1 MVRQLTATQ
10 RNRKSRSCTTGLTV
24 YLNRYGKSFNS
35 LPLKLA
41 GFLNALPYGIELELE
56 DPQETIRGFIDT
68 LVVQEQLWI
77 LAIESQQTSITAII
91 SLYASHP
98 KPSQQQIVFV
108 RSQFIPKSNYLQQ
121 F

>member
-77 LAIESQQTSITAII
+77 LVDTTHRGLF
-91 SLYASHP
+91 LYFP
-98 KPSQQQIVFV
+98 VFTNWV
-108 RSQFIPKSNYLQQ
+108 KCCRL
-121 F
+121 